1 MSTDLGPSR
10 VRIRARPGWY
20 LLAVIVVLGLATRY
34 FPVWHPLLTPSAH
47 WGMAV
52 AGVILLADSILL
64 HELAHTWVAARHGVA
79 SRGVT
84 LGIFGGQAELS
95 RALPTPGADAMLAI
109 AGPAA
114 NALLAA
120 AAWALHAFG
129 DGRWSELVLGVIAF
143 TGRVNVLLAIFN
155 LLPVL
160 PLDGGRVVRALAWW
174 RTGSTTR
181 ATVIAARVGAAVC
194 IVLAA
199 LAALLLVRGDV
210 GNGLLGVL
218 AALYLWRRTRG
229 FLSSRPSPSPVP

>member
-20 LLAVIVVLGLATRY
+20 LLAALVTVGLATRY
-34 FPVWHPLLTPSAH
+34 FPVAHPMLTPGAH

-84 LGIFGGQAELS
+84 FAIFGGQAELA
-95 RALPTPGADAMLAI
+95 RALPTPAADALLAL

-114 NALLAA
+114 NVLLAAIAWALLAI
-120 AAWALHAFG
+120 G
-129 DGRWSELVLGVIAF
+129 DGRWSELVLGVLAF
-143 TGRVNVLLAIFN
+143 AAHVNVLLAIFN

-174 RTGSTTR
+174 RTGSATR
-181 ATVIAARVGAAVC
+181 ATVVAARVGVAACVL
-194 IVLAA
+194 LAA
-199 LAALLLVRGDV
+199 FAVFLLVRRDV
-210 GNGLLGVL
+210 GNGLLAAL
-218 AALYLWRRTRG
+218 AALYLWRRARG
-229 FLSSRPSPSPVP
+229 FLSSPPSPVP

>member
-1 MSTDLGPSR
+1 MSANLGPSR
-10 VRIRARPGWY
+10 VRLRARPGWY
-20 LLAVIVVLGLATRY
+20 VLGAVVIVGLAMRY
-34 FPVWHPLLTPSAH
+34 FPVWHPLLPPSAH

-64 HELAHTWVAARHGVA
+64 HELAHTWVAARYGVA

-84 LGIFGGQAELS
+84 FAIFGAQAELE
-95 RALPTPGADAMLAI
+95 RAMPTPRADATMAL

-114 NALLAA
+114 NVLLAA
-120 AAWALHAFG
+120 AAWALHAIG

-143 TGRVNVLLAIFN
+143 TARVNVLLAIFN

-174 RTGSTTR
+174 RTGSSTR
-181 ATVIAARVGAAVC
+181 ATAIVARVGVFTC
-194 IVLAA
+194 VMLAA
-199 LAALLLVRGDV
+199 LAALLLVRRDT
-210 GNGLLGVL
+210 GNGLLAAL

-229 FLSSRPSPSPVP
+229 FLSSHPSPSPVP